1 MNECQCWV
9 HICICVYYVCI
20 IYADAEDVLTI
31 QGVAKRPPAKRK
43 SKDSSDGGGE
53 LVCMCVQS

>member
-1 MNECQCWV
+1 
-9 HICICVYYVCI
+9 
-20 IYADAEDVLTI
+20 VLTI